1 MFEHGKTKKKY
12 YSVREKIN
20 YYKRVIAGTQQAPAA
35 TKRKA
40 KARLKTLEKINTQTY
55 EEPTFIVTNDKHFG
69 NSIDKPR
76 LGIVIDTDSRGR
88 LLVASVNHRTS
99 KAVILDKQ
107 PSRQVDERKKW
118 IDRSE
123 VYETKNID
131 GVKSLTKYDKAKI
144 IEILRKK

>member
-20 YYKRVIAGTQQAPAA
+20 YYKRVLAGKQQAPAT

-40 KARLKTLEKINTQTY
+40 KARLRTLQRIDSQSYT
-55 EEPTFIVTNDKHFG
+55 EPTFIVTNDKYFG
-69 NSIDKPR
+69 NGIDKPR
-76 LGIVIDTDSRGR
+76 LGVVIDTDNRGR

-107 PSRQVDERKKW
+107 PFRQVDERKKW

-123 VYETKNID
+123 VYETKYID
-131 GVKSLTKYDKAKI
+131 GLKPLTKYDKAKI